1 MSRDEERW
9 LALERDYR
17 RQVRKAYYRREEDFA
32 TLVQYNDYLE
42 EVEEIVA
49 GLVDEK
55 QRPATRARLDKL
67 RAADPSL
74 TAHNR
79 ARLDEDRNAMSA
91 AVEAERREAQQRA
104 AQRLQEA
111 KEAAEEEAR
120 AKAELQDEVAAGK
133 TVADAQAE
141 LERRRAAAPAA
152 AAAGAAAAGK
162 SYSYV
167 PTAGPARPADVPRAQ
182 PLHEQRE
189 EAPKLMTASAFL
201 PREAY
206 EDAPAEMSA
215 ICRAGGHSE
224 KIWRQ
229 RYEQEAFGATGLWF
243 ELPAA

>member
-133 TVADAQAE
+133 T
-141 LERRRAAAPAA
+141 
-152 AAAGAAAAGK
+152 
-162 SYSYV
+162 
-167 PTAGPARPADVPRAQ
+167 
-182 PLHEQRE
+182 RE